1 MISNFKSLEVEGKV
15 LVIAK
20 LTGWFLAGA
29 LSAILLFKLMH
40 L

>member
-1 MISNFKSLEVEGKV
+1 MISNFKSLAVEEKL

-20 LTGWFLAGA
+20 LILCFLAGA
-29 LSAILLFKLMH
+29 LSAFLLFKVLG